1 VWFPRGQYQ
10 NDKETWDLV
19 LWANTFEPVYNHELG
34 DVQGTISIPSIA
46 SQHLAT
52 LEVAQ
57 KEAENKN
64 TIGLALQY
72 THQLLSFSKMD
83 LWL

>member
-1 VWFPRGQYQ
+1 LAP
-10 NDKETWDLV
+10 L
-19 LWANTFEPVYNHELG
+19 ANIFEPVYNHELG
-34 DVQGTISIPSIA
+34 DGQGTVSIPSVA

-64 TIGLALQY
+64 RIVITLQY
-72 THQLLSFSKMD
+72 ND
-83 LWL
+83 

>member
-1 VWFPRGQYQ
+1 MWFPKVPCQS
-10 NDKETWDLV
+10 DKETWDLA
-19 LWANTFEPVYNHELG
+19 LLANIFGPVYNHELG
-34 DVQGTISIPSIA
+34 DGQGTVNIPSIA

-64 TIGLALQY
+64 IMGITLEYINHSPGLQ
-72 THQLLSFSKMD
+72 
-83 LWL
+83 

>member
-1 VWFPRGQYQ
+1 VWFPKVQYQ
-10 NDKETWDLV
+10 SDKETRDLV

-34 DVQGTISIPSIA
+34 DGQGTVGIPSIA

-52 LEVAQ
+52 LEVVQ

-64 TIGLALQY
+64 TIGVTLQY
-72 THQLLSFSKMD
+72 TDQLLSFIK
-83 LWL
+83 L